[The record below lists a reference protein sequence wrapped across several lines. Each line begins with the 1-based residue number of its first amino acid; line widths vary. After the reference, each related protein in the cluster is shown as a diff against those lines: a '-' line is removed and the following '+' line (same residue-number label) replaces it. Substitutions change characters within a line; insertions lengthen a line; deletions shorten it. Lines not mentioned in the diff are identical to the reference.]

1 VWQLLI
7 DVLVAILSVWVLLV
21 GFLVLVRPKGLLLNE
36 AVRLLPDTLRLLKR
50 LGTDGSLPRG
60 LRVRLWLMFA
70 YLAVPIDLIPDF
82 LPVVGY
88 ADDAVVV
95 AVVLRSVVR
104 RAGLDAVRRHWPG
117 SEDGLTAL
125 CRAAGL
131 PPTNPKRSR
140 RTRMRSERRRH
151 S

>member
-1 VWQLLI
+1 VWRLLI
-7 DVLVAILSVWVLLV
+7 DVLVAILAVWVLLV
-21 GFLVLVRPKGLLLNE
+21 GFLVVVRPHGLLLTE

-60 LRVRLWLMFA
+60 LRVRLWLVFA

-88 ADDAVVV
+88 ADDAIVV

-131 PPTNPKRSR
+131 PPTNPNGSR
-140 RTRMRSERRRH
+140 RTRMRSDRRRH

>member
-1 VWQLLI
+1 VVWRLLI
-7 DVLVAILSVWVLLV
+7 DVLVAILAVWVLLV
-21 GFLVLVRPKGLLLNE
+21 GFLVVVRPKGLLLTD
-36 AVRLLPDTLRLLKR
+36 AARLLPDTLRLLRR
-50 LGTDGSLPRG
+50 LGNDRSLTRG
-60 LRVRLWLMFA
+60 LRVRLWLVFA

-88 ADDAVVV
+88 ADDAIVV

-131 PPTNPKRSR
+131 PADEP
-140 RTRMRSERRRH
+140 E
-151 S
+151 

>member
-1 VWQLLI
+1 VVWRLLI
-7 DVLVAILSVWVLLV
+7 DVLVAILAVWVLLV
-21 GFLVLVRPKGLLLNE
+21 GFLVVVRPHGLLLTE

-60 LRVRLWLMFA
+60 LRVRLWLVFA

-88 ADDAVVV
+88 ADDAIVV

-131 PPTNPKRSR
+131 PADEP
-140 RTRMRSERRRH
+140 E
-151 S
+151 

>member
-1 VWQLLI
+1 VWRLLI

-88 ADDAVVV
+88 ADDAIIV

-117 SEDGLTAL
+117 SEDGLAAL

-131 PPTNPKRSR
+131 PSD
-140 RTRMRSERRRH
+140 ELE
-151 S
+151 

>member
-1 VWQLLI
+1 VWRLLI
-7 DVLVAILSVWVLLV
+7 DVLVAILAVWVLLV

-88 ADDAVVV
+88 ADDAIIVG
-95 AVVLRSVVR
+95 VVLRSVVR
-104 RAGLDAVRRHWPG
+104 RAGFDAVRRHWPG
-117 SEDGLTAL
+117 SEDGLAAL

-131 PPTNPKRSR
+131 PSD
-140 RTRMRSERRRH
+140 ELE
-151 S
+151 

>member
-104 RAGLDAVRRHWPG
+104 RAGFDAVRRHWPG
-117 SEDGLTAL
+117 SEDGLAAL

-131 PPTNPKRSR
+131 PSD
-140 RTRMRSERRRH
+140 ELE
-151 S
+151 